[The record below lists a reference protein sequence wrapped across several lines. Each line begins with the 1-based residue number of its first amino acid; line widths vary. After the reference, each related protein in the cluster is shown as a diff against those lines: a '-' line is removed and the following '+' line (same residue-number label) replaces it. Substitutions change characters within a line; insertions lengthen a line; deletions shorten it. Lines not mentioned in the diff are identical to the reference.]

1 MTSDATTKT
10 DFDLITDT
18 VTVAVS
24 VLFKMSKFCFVHEHC
39 IYLPIGYAFSAK
51 RHKTAQD
58 STRHNK
64 S

>member
-24 VLFKMSKFCFVHEHC
+24 VLFKMSKFCCVFFETTQQQFPLDFV
-39 IYLPIGYAFSAK
+39 F
-51 RHKTAQD
+51 
-58 STRHNK
+58 HNNFET
-64 S
+64 SITTLAS

>member
-24 VLFKMSKFCFVHEHC
+24 VLFKMSKFCCVFLRNDTTPV
-39 IYLPIGYAFSAK
+39 S
-51 RHKTAQD
+51 
-58 STRHNK
+58 S
-64 S
+64 